1 MDVEDAA
8 ALIAPAI
15 RDPGGVWADLGA
27 GAGTF
32 TRALASLIGPAGR
45 IYAVER
51 DRGAISR
58 LQSLAKNTRNASS
71 GEVVPVPGDF
81 TRPLDLPS
89 LDGALL
95 ANALHFVPALDQAE
109 VLGRIARGIRLGGQ
123 VVVVEYEKPPG
134 PVSVK
139 TRLLVSE

>member
-15 RDPGGVWADLGA
+15 RDPGGVWAALGA

-123 VVVVEYEKPPG
+123 VVVVEYEKRRPSRWVPY
-134 PVSVK
+134 PVS
-139 TRLLVSE
+139 